1 MVRTRVAPSP
11 TGYAHLGMIY
21 QSLFDFVFAHKYEG
35 KFVLRIEDTDRSR
48 FVEGAEQVI
57 VDSLK
62 WSKLEPDEGFGK
74 GGEYGP
80 YRQSEKLEI
89 YQKHVGELLEKN
101 LAYRCFCTKERLDE
115 MRKLQEQNHQAP
127 RYDRTCLKLTE
138 EDVEKNLASNFPF
151 VVRMKVPDDRVI
163 VVDDAISGKVEIKSS
178 ELDDQVILKS
188 DGYPTY
194 HLAVVVDDYYMK
206 ITHIFRGT
214 EWLPSTPKHILL
226 WEYLGWQESMPKFAH
241 LPLLLNSE
249 GGGKLSKRQGHVS
262 VDYYR
267 KEGFLPEAVVNYLAN
282 VVWNHPE
289 GKEIF
294 DIKDFEKAF
303 ELEPFKVAVKSTG
316 AKFDLAKLEWM
327 NGEYIRKMSEE
338 ELTIRLEEFLVDHP
352 AKGKLAP
359 IVPLVRERIKK
370 LSDFI
375 PLTHFLFDE
384 PEYDVEVF
392 SKLKIENSKEVLLKV
407 VKVLETLKESWSAKE
422 FEQSF
427 RKLAEELGISVQDM
441 FQLIRV
447 AFSGQTV
454 TPPLFDSMNIIG
466 YNSSLER
473 IKKVAESYPNFN

>member
-11 TGYAHLGMIY
+11 TGYAHLGIVY
-21 QSLFDFVFAHKYEG
+21 QALFDFVFAHKYKG

-48 FVEGAEQVI
+48 FVEGAEEVI
-57 VDSLK
+57 VESLK
-62 WSKLEPDEGFGK
+62 WANLLPDEGISK

-80 YRQSEKLEI
+80 YRQSEKLEL
-89 YQKHVGELLEKN
+89 YQKHINELLKKGF
-101 LAYRCFCTKERLDE
+101 AYHCFCTKERLDE
-115 MRKLQEQNHQAP
+115 MRKLKEQNHQAP
-127 RYDRTCLKLTE
+127 KYDRTCLKLTDE
-138 EDVEKNLASNFPF
+138 EVKQNLAENISF
-151 VVRMKVPDDRVI
+151 VVRMKIPDNRII
-163 VVDDAISGKVEIKSS
+163 VVDDAIAGKVEINSN

-194 HLAVVVDDYYMK
+194 HLAAVVDDYYMK

-249 GGGKLSKRQGHVS
+249 GGGKLSKRQGHAS

-294 DIKDFEKAF
+294 DAREFEKAF
-303 ELEPFKVAVKSTG
+303 ELEPFKVSVKSTG

-327 NGEYIRKMSEE
+327 NGEYIRKMSDS
-338 ELTIRLEEFLVDHP
+338 ELTQRLQEFLIDHP
-352 AKGKLAP
+352 AKGKIAP
-359 IVPLVRERIKK
+359 IVPLIKERIKK

-375 PLTHFLFDE
+375 PLTHFLFDD
-384 PEYDVEVF
+384 PEYEIEVF
-392 SKLKIENSKEVLLKV
+392 KKLKVENIKEVLGKV
-407 VKVLETLKESWSAKE
+407 VEVLVGMKESWNAEK

-427 RKLAEELGISVQDM
+427 RKLSEDLGIRSQDM
-441 FQLIRV
+441 FQLIRI
-447 AFSGQTV
+447 AFSGQLV

-473 IKKVAESYPNFN
+473 IKKVATSYPNFS